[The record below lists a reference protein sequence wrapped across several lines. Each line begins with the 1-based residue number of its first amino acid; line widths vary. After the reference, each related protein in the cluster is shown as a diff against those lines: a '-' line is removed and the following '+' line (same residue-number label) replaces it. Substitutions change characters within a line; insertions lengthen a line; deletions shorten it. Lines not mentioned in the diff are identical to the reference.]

1 MVFFCSLKFNLAIF
15 ILSLRE
21 PILEKKVGNS
31 NDGFLMGDYKI
42 KKAAKG
48 VPMRKDST
56 IKFPKKT
63 GNSEGAL

>member
-1 MVFFCSLKFNLAIF
+1 MSHSLNTGNLVGKAIYD
-15 ILSLRE
+15 SS
-21 PILEKKVGNS
+21 GNS